1 MPGFTHRLKAYEAS
15 ARLTVLSFHSFRH
28 PHASLC
34 LNVGLSYK
42 VIQERL
48 GHSNLRMTTNLY
60 SHLEPVKKKQEL
72 ELF

>member
-1 MPGFTHRLKAYEAS
+1 M
-15 ARLTVLSFHSFRH
+15 LSFHSFRH

-42 VIQERL
+42 VIQQRL